1 MTKDMSKPVKVGI
14 LGCGNVGGAL
24 ARLIRDHGEAIE
36 TRTGMR
42 IEVGAIAVRD
52 LDRNRDVGVAREL
65 FTTDAKSVVNDPGI
79 DIIVEVI
86 GGMDPARSL
95 ITDALAHGKPVIT
108 ANKELLAAEGA
119 ELFKAAE
126 AARVDLLFEAS
137 VCGGIPLMRPL
148 RESLAGDRIRR
159 VTGIVNGTTNYILT
173 RMSEAGSSFED
184 ALAEAQALGYAEAD
198 PTADVEGFDAV
209 AKAAIIASIAFSA
222 RVTAADVHR
231 EGITGVTAQD
241 IQSARDLGY
250 VIKLLATAEEVDG
263 EVSVRVNPAMIPVE
277 HPLAAVRGAFNAVFI
292 EGDAVG
298 QVMLY
303 GPGAGGMP
311 TASAV
316 LGDLIDAAK
325 NLASG
330 QGATIGRMSDRRIRP
345 LDEMGSQFYLLVE
358 VMDQPGVLAA
368 IAGVFGANGVSIKSM
383 RQQGIGDEA
392 RLIFVT
398 HQALERDF
406 EATIKGV
413 RELDAVHRVGSIL
426 RVVGEEA

>member
-1 MTKDMSKPVKVGI
+1 MSRTVKVGI

-24 ARLIRDHGEAIE
+24 TRLILDHGEAIE
-36 TRTGMR
+36 TRTGIR

-52 LDRNRDVGVAREL
+52 LARVRNVGVAKEL
-65 FTTDAKSVVNDPGI
+65 FTTDSESVVVDPSI
-79 DIIVEVI
+79 DVVVEVM
-86 GGMDPARSL
+86 GGMEPARSL
-95 ITDALAHGKPVIT
+95 ITSALGHGKAVVT

-119 ELFKAAE
+119 DLFKAAE
-126 AARVDLLFEAS
+126 AAGVDLLFEAS

-184 ALAEAQALGYAEAD
+184 ALAEAQSLGYAEAD

-222 RVTAADVHR
+222 RVVASDVHR
-231 EGITGVTAQD
+231 EGIAGVTAQD

-250 VIKLLATAEEVDG
+250 VIKLLATAEEIDG
-263 EVSVRVNPAMIPVE
+263 EVSVRVNPAMIPAD

-316 LGDLIDAAK
+316 LGDVIDAAK
-325 NLASG
+325 NLAG
-330 QGATIGRMSDRRIRP
+330 GRGAAIGRLSQRRIRP
-345 LDEMGSQFYLLVE
+345 LDEMKSQFYLLVE
-358 VMDQPGVLAA
+358 VMDKPGVLAA
-368 IAGVFGANGVSIKSM
+368 IAGVLGANGVSIKSM

-398 HQALERDF
+398 HQALESDF
-406 EATIKGV
+406 AATIKGV
-413 RELDAVHRVGSIL
+413 RELADVHRVGSIL
-426 RVVGEEA
+426 RVSGEEA